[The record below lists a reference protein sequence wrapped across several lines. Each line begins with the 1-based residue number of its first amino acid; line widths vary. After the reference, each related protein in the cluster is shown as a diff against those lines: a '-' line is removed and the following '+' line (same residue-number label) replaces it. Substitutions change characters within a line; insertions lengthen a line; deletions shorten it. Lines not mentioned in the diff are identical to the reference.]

1 LTTLR
6 RPSSF
11 RVERFAPERLAD
23 FDRVHSDERGA
34 GWCKC
39 VAWWVPTW
47 DGFGARTAEQ
57 NASLRR
63 DLCER
68 GEWDG
73 LLAYDGDDA
82 IGWCQVGP
90 RDRLQKLV
98 SQLGLPADPDTWA
111 VTCFLV
117 APGWRRRGVARA
129 LLAAAVRAARDA
141 GARRIEGYPAAGGSF
156 DDDDAWTGTASMFD
170 RAGFAVAVDSRPR
183 LVVSL
188 DLGS

>member
-1 LTTLR
+1 MTTLR

-90 RDRLQKLV
+90 RDRLHKLA
-98 SQLGLPADPDTWA
+98 SQLALDADPHAWA

-117 APGWRRRGVARA
+117 APHMRRRGVASA
-129 LLAAAVRAARDA
+129 LLAAAVQAARDA
-141 GARRIEGYPAAGGSF
+141 GARRIEGYPTVGASLH
-156 DDDDAWTGTASMFD
+156 DEDAWTGTVLLFE
-170 RAGFAVAVDSRPR
+170 RAGFEIAVDSRPR
-183 LVVSL
+183 RVVSL
-188 DLGS
+188 DLG